1 MSSEAKD
8 PRRPTPLQYLVV
20 CLVML
25 ALLVFVMFSASGCS
39 PRIVE
44 RVVVQHD
51 TTRVVVRDSIRFYDR
66 DSIYI
71 REKGDTVYQY
81 VEKWRWRDRVHID
94 TFYKVQIDSVAVERI
109 KEVPVE
115 QPLSWWESF
124 KLGAFWYLCGAIL
137 LLLLWTFRKLIF

>member
-1 MSSEAKD
+1 M
-8 PRRPTPLQYLVV
+8 QYLVV

-51 TTRVVVRDSIRFYDR
+51 TTKVVIRDSIRFYDR

-71 REKGDTVYQY
+71 REKGDTIYQY

-109 KEVPVE
+109 KEVPVM
-115 QPLSWWESF
+115 QPLSGWQSF
-124 KLGAFWYLCGAIL
+124 KIAAFWYLSWAVL
-137 LLLLWTFRKLIF
+137 LLLLWALRKFIF